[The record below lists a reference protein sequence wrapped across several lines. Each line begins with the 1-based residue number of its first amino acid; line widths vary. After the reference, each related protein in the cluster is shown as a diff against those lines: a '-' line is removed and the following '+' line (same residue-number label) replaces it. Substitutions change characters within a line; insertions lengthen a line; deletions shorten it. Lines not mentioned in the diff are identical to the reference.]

1 MNRRNT
7 RSTTMLRRRTLLRG
21 MLGATGVAV
30 GLPLFEA
37 MLDAHGEAH
46 ADGTGLPLR
55 FGVWFWG
62 NGTQPGAWAPATTG
76 AAWEATGLLSGLAPV
91 KSQVNVISGGALPVP
106 GVNNPHVEGAVG
118 ILAGGNPLL
127 HESYNGQG
135 DDWNFL
141 TVPSPSVDQVAAE
154 HLAGTSPFR
163 TLTLAVTPVHTSD
176 AGSSNH
182 PGTAISYISHPA
194 PYVFNTPIMNP
205 SELFAALFGGG
216 LPPIE
221 PGLADPVKLARANV
235 LDAVLTDASDL
246 RQRLG
251 KNDRTRLDL
260 HLEGIYELQ
269 NRLTAIAMP
278 GEACSLPTDPG
289 NPESERE
296 RARVMAQLVAMAFAC
311 DLSRVVSIEFSSPAS
326 HVDYPDIGITGA
338 GLGTSFHEYEHQNG
352 YNDNVLTGLRYF
364 VEVFGDFVAA
374 LQALPEVEGSLLD
387 RSCILGTSD
396 VSGGWDHAMSDYP
409 LLVAGGAGGALVNPG
424 VHVRLDGDNA
434 ARVPLTCLQAVG
446 VPIDT
451 WGSDQFAT
459 SSPVSEILVPT

>member
-1 MNRRNT
+1 MRI
-7 RSTTMLRRRTLLRG
+7 TTLRRRTLLRG

-30 GLPLFEA
+30 GLPLLEA

-62 NGTQPGAWAPATTG
+62 NGSQPGAWAPATTG
-76 AAWEATGLLSGLAPV
+76 VGWEATGILAGLAAV
-91 KSQVNVISGGALPVP
+91 KSYVNVVSGCVLPVP

-127 HESYNGQG
+127 HESYSGQS

-141 TVPSPSVDQVAAE
+141 TVPGPSVDQVAVDT
-154 HLAGTSPFR
+154 LAGSSPFR

-194 PYVFNTPIMNP
+194 PYVFNPPTMNP
-205 SELFAALFGGG
+205 SELFAALFGAG
-216 LPPIE
+216 LPSID
-221 PGLADPVKLARANV
+221 PGQADPVQLARSNV
-235 LDAVLTDASDL
+235 LDAVLSDASDL
-246 RQRLG
+246 RRRLG

-269 NRLTAIAMP
+269 NRLTAVVMP
-278 GEACSLPTDPG
+278 GEACALPLDPG
-289 NPESERE
+289 NPTSERE
-296 RARVMAQLVAMAFAC
+296 RARVFAELVAMAFAC
-311 DLSRVVSIEFSSPAS
+311 DLTRVVSLEFSSPAS

-374 LQALPEVEGSLLD
+374 LQALPEVDGNLLD
-387 RSCILGTSD
+387 RACVLGTSD
-396 VSGGWDHAMSDYP
+396 VSGGWDHSFTDYP
-409 LLVAGGAGGALVNPG
+409 LLVAGRAGGALAYPG
-424 VHVRLDGDNA
+424 QHVALPGDNA
-434 ARVPLTCLQAVG
+434 ARVPLTCLKAVG
-446 VPIDT
+446 VPIDS
-451 WGSDQFAT
+451 WGRDQFL
-459 SSPVSEILVPT
+459 VSETIAGIEA

>member
-1 MNRRNT
+1 MRT
-7 RSTTMLRRRTLLRG
+7 SMLRRRTLLRG
-21 MLGATGVAV
+21 MLGASGVAV
-30 GLPLFEA
+30 GLPLLEA

-46 ADGTGLPLR
+46 ADGTSLPLR

-62 NGTQPGAWAPATTG
+62 NGTQPGAWAPATQG
-76 AAWEATGLLSGLAPV
+76 AGWEATGLLSGLAAV
-91 KSQVNVISGGALPVP
+91 KSYVNVVSGGVLPVP

-118 ILAGGNPLL
+118 ILAAGNPLL
-127 HESYNGQG
+127 HESYSGQS

-141 TVPSPSVDQVAAE
+141 TVPSPSVDQVAADT
-154 HLAGTSPFR
+154 LAGTSPFR
-163 TLTLAVTPVHTSD
+163 SLTLAVTPVHTSD

-194 PYVFNTPIMNP
+194 PYVFNPPIMDP

-221 PGLADPVKLARANV
+221 PGLADPVKLARSQV
-235 LDAVLTDASDL
+235 LDAVLGDASDL
-246 RQRLG
+246 RRRLG
-251 KNDRTRLDL
+251 NNDRMRLDL

-278 GEACSLPTDPG
+278 GEACSLPVDPG
-289 NPESERE
+289 NPTSERE
-296 RARVMAQLVAMAFAC
+296 RARVMAELVAMAFAC

-352 YNDNVLTGLRYF
+352 YNDSVLTGLRYF

-374 LQALPEVEGSLLD
+374 LGALPEVGGTLLD
-387 RSCILGTSD
+387 RACVLGTSD
-396 VSGGWDHAMSDYP
+396 VAGGWNHDMSDYP
-409 LLVAGGAGGALVNPG
+409 LLVAGRAGGALAYPG
-424 VHVRLDGDNA
+424 VHVSIGGDNA
-434 ARVPLTCLQAVG
+434 ARVPLTCLKAVG
-446 VPIDT
+446 VPIDS
-451 WGSDQFAT
+451 WGSDQFLT
-459 SSPVSEILVPT
+459 NQPVSGIQQA